1 MLRQNLIKQL
11 NMEMVNVVRTIN
23 KTKYVYYDDHDDGM
37 ETTIVTTTLEV
48 DKNEKNYVKVLGSL
62 C

>member
-1 MLRQNLIKQL
+1 
-11 NMEMVNVVRTIN
+11 MVNVVRTIN

-48 DKNEKNYVKVLGSL
+48 EKNEEHYVKVLGSL